1 MADAVNETNS
11 IDLTG
16 DDIDF
21 IIDTIQEMRD
31 WYPERIQMLM
41 DKLNSL
47 NPLEIKEGNFKQIN
61 VIGSE

>member
-47 NPLEIKEGNFKQIN
+47 NPLEIKEVNFKQIN